1 MEHMVLLLFEQI
13 LQLFLCII
21 LGWLLV
27 QLRLLKPEDSRVLS
41 KVCLYLIT
49 PCVTINAFQI
59 QRTPELMQGLA
70 LSLCTA
76 VGIHV
81 FFFIAVALLHRPLRL
96 MPVEQASLIY
106 TNSGNLIIP
115 LVTAVL
121 GPEWVIYSSMYQLVQ
136 QFPLWSHCR
145 ILLSGER
152 SVSLKKIFLNVNI
165 ISVFAGALLF
175 LLNVSLPTVIAGT
188 MKSIASTIGPLSMFV
203 AGMLMGDQDLL
214 AVLRI
219 RSIWKVAFLRLIL
232 LPLVVLCILK
242 YSGLASL
249 VPSGESILM
258 ISLLA
263 ASAPAAANVTQIAQ
277 VYGHGGDYAGA
288 INVITTL
295 LCIGTMPLMVLL
307 YQM

>member
-1 MEHMVLLLFEQI
+1 MVLMLLEQI
-13 LQLFLCII
+13 VQLFLCIV

-27 QLRLLKPEDSRVLS
+27 RLHLLKPEDSRVLS
-41 KVCLYLIT
+41 KVCLYLVT
-49 PCVTINAFQI
+49 PLRHH
-59 QRTPELMQGLA
+59 QRLPAPSVRRSCFRVWPSPLGA
-70 LSLCTA
+70 A
-76 VGIHV
+76 IGIHAL
-81 FFFIAVALLHRPLRL
+81 FFIATALLHRPLRL
-96 MPVEQASLIY
+96 TPVEQASLIY

-121 GPEWVIYSSMYQLVQ
+121 GPEWVIYCSMFQLVQ
-136 QFPLWSHCR
+136 QFPMWSHCR
-145 ILLSGER
+145 IILSGDR
-152 SVSLKKIFLNVNI
+152 NVSLKKILLNVNI
-165 ISVFAGALLF
+165 ISVFVGVLLF
-175 LLNVSLPTVIAGT
+175 LLNLPLPTVIAGT

-203 AGMLMGDQDLL
+203 AGMLMGEQNLL

-219 RSIWKVAFLRLIL
+219 RSIWKVAFLRLIA
-232 LPLVVLCILK
+232 LPLVVLCIFK
-242 YSGLASL
+242 YSGLAAL
-249 VPSGESILM
+249 VPDGQSILM

-277 VYGHGGDYAGA
+277 VYGHEGDYAGA

>member
-1 MEHMVLLLFEQI
+1 MVLMLLEQI
-13 LQLFLCII
+13 VQLFLCIV

-27 QLRLLKPEDSRVLS
+27 RLHLLKPEDSRVLS
-41 KVCLYLIT
+41 KVWLYLVT
-49 PCVTINAFQI
+49 PCVIINAFQL
-59 QRTPELMQGLA
+59 QRTPELLQGLA
-70 LSLCTA
+70 LSLGA
-76 VGIHV
+76 AIGIHAL
-81 FFFIAVALLHRPLRL
+81 FFIATALLRPLRL
-96 MPVEQASLIY
+96 TPVEQASLIY

-121 GPEWVIYSSMYQLVQ
+121 GPEWVIYCSMFQLVQ
-136 QFPLWSHCR
+136 QFPMWSHCR
-145 ILLSGER
+145 IILSGDR
-152 SVSLKKIFLNVNI
+152 NVSLKKILLNVNI
-165 ISVFAGALLF
+165 ISVFVGVLLF
-175 LLNVSLPTVIAGT
+175 LLNLPLPTVIAGT

-203 AGMLMGDQDLL
+203 AGMLMGEQNLL

-219 RSIWKVAFLRLIL
+219 RSIWKVAFLRLIA
-232 LPLVVLCILK
+232 LPLVVLCIFK
-242 YSGLASL
+242 YSGLAAL
-249 VPSGESILM
+249 VPDGQSILM

-277 VYGHGGDYAGA
+277 VYGHEGDYAGA

>member
-1 MEHMVLLLFEQI
+1 MVLMLPEQI
-13 LQLFLCII
+13 VQLFLCIV

-27 QLRLLKPEDSRVLS
+27 RLHLLKPEDSRVLS
-41 KVCLYLIT
+41 KVCLYLVT
-49 PCVTINAFQI
+49 PCVIINAFQL
-59 QRTPELMQGLA
+59 QRTPELLQGLA
-70 LSLCTA
+70 LSLGA
-76 VGIHV
+76 AIGIHAL
-81 FFFIAVALLHRPLRL
+81 FFIATALLRPLRL
-96 MPVEQASLIY
+96 TPVEQASLIY

-121 GPEWVIYSSMYQLVQ
+121 GPEWVIYCSMFQLVQ
-136 QFPLWSHCR
+136 QFPMWSHCR
-145 ILLSGER
+145 IILSGDR
-152 SVSLKKIFLNVNI
+152 NVSLKKILLNVNI
-165 ISVFAGALLF
+165 ISVFVGVLLF
-175 LLNVSLPTVIAGT
+175 LLNLPLPTVIAGT

-203 AGMLMGDQDLL
+203 AGMLMGEQNLL

-219 RSIWKVAFLRLIL
+219 RSIWKVAFLRLIA
-232 LPLVVLCILK
+232 LPLVVLCIFK
-242 YSGLASL
+242 YSGLAAL
-249 VPSGESILM
+249 VPDGQSILM

-277 VYGHGGDYAGA
+277 VYGHEGDYAGA

>member
-1 MEHMVLLLFEQI
+1 MVLMLLEQI
-13 LQLFLCII
+13 VQLFLCIV

-27 QLRLLKPEDSRVLS
+27 RLHLLKPEDSRVLS
-41 KVCLYLIT
+41 KVCLYLVT
-49 PCVTINAFQI
+49 PCVIINAFQL
-59 QRTPELMQGLA
+59 QRTPELLQGLA
-70 LSLCTA
+70 LSLGA
-76 VGIHV
+76 AIGIHAL
-81 FFFIAVALLHRPLRL
+81 FFIATALLRPLRL
-96 MPVEQASLIY
+96 TPVEQASLIY

-121 GPEWVIYSSMYQLVQ
+121 GPEWVIYCSMFQLVQ
-136 QFPLWSHCR
+136 QFPMWSHCR
-145 ILLSGER
+145 IILSGDR
-152 SVSLKKIFLNVNI
+152 NVSLKKILLNVNI
-165 ISVFAGALLF
+165 ISVFVGVLLF
-175 LLNVSLPTVIAGT
+175 LLNLPLPTVIAGT

-203 AGMLMGDQDLL
+203 AGMLMGEQNLL

-219 RSIWKVAFLRLIL
+219 RSIWKVAFLRLIV
-232 LPLVVLCILK
+232 LPLVVLCIFK
-242 YSGLASL
+242 YSGLAAL
-249 VPSGESILM
+249 VPDGQSILM

-277 VYGHGGDYAGA
+277 VYGHEGDYAGA

>member
-1 MEHMVLLLFEQI
+1 MVLMLLEQI
-13 LQLFLCII
+13 VQLFLCIV

-27 QLRLLKPEDSRVLS
+27 RLHLLKPEDSRVLS
-41 KVCLYLIT
+41 KVCLYLVT
-49 PCVTINAFQI
+49 PCVIINAFQL
-59 QRTPELMQGLA
+59 QRTPELLQGLA
-70 LSLCTA
+70 LSLGA
-76 VGIHV
+76 AIGIHAL
-81 FFFIAVALLHRPLRL
+81 FFIATALLRPLRL
-96 MPVEQASLIY
+96 TPVEQASLIY

-121 GPEWVIYSSMYQLVQ
+121 GPEWVIYCSMFQLVQ
-136 QFPLWSHCR
+136 QFPMWSHCR
-145 ILLSGER
+145 IILSGDR
-152 SVSLKKIFLNVNI
+152 NVSLKKILLNVNI
-165 ISVFAGALLF
+165 ISVFVGVLLF
-175 LLNVSLPTVIAGT
+175 LLNLPLPTVIAGT

-203 AGMLMGDQDLL
+203 AGMLMGEQNLL

-219 RSIWKVAFLRLIL
+219 RSIWKVAFLRLIA
-232 LPLVVLCILK
+232 LPLVVLCIFK
-242 YSGLASL
+242 YSGLAAQ
-249 VPSGESILM
+249 VPDGQSILM

-277 VYGHGGDYAGA
+277 VYGHEGDYAGA

>member
-1 MEHMVLLLFEQI
+1 MVLMLLEQI
-13 LQLFLCII
+13 VQLFLCIV

-27 QLRLLKPEDSRVLS
+27 RLHLLKPEDSRVLS
-41 KVCLYLIT
+41 KVCLYLVT
-49 PCVTINAFQI
+49 PCVIINAFQL
-59 QRTPELMQGLA
+59 QRTPELLQGLA
-70 LSLCTA
+70 LSLGA
-76 VGIHV
+76 AIGILAL
-81 FFFIAVALLHRPLRL
+81 FFIATALLRPLRL
-96 MPVEQASLIY
+96 TPVEQASLIY

-121 GPEWVIYSSMYQLVQ
+121 GPEWVIYCSMFQLVQ
-136 QFPLWSHCR
+136 QFPMWSHCR
-145 ILLSGER
+145 IILSGDR
-152 SVSLKKIFLNVNI
+152 NVSLKKILLNVNI
-165 ISVFAGALLF
+165 ISVFVGVLLF
-175 LLNVSLPTVIAGT
+175 LLNLPLPTVIAGT

-203 AGMLMGDQDLL
+203 AGMLMGEQNLL

-219 RSIWKVAFLRLIL
+219 RSIWKVAFLRLIA
-232 LPLVVLCILK
+232 LPLVVLCIFK
-242 YSGLASL
+242 YSGLAAL
-249 VPSGESILM
+249 VPDGQSILM

-277 VYGHGGDYAGA
+277 VYGHEGDYAGA

>member
-1 MEHMVLLLFEQI
+1 MVLMLLEQI
-13 LQLFLCII
+13 VQLFLCIV

-27 QLRLLKPEDSRVLS
+27 RLHLLKPEDSRVLS
-41 KVCLYLIT
+41 KVCLYLVT
-49 PCVTINAFQI
+49 PCVIINAFQL
-59 QRTPELMQGLA
+59 QRTPELLQGLA
-70 LSLCTA
+70 LSLGA
-76 VGIHV
+76 AIGIHAL
-81 FFFIAVALLHRPLRL
+81 FFIATALLHRPLRL
-96 MPVEQASLIY
+96 TPVEQASLIY

-121 GPEWVIYSSMYQLVQ
+121 GPEWVIYCSMFQLVQ
-136 QFPLWSHCR
+136 QFPMWSHCR
-145 ILLSGER
+145 N
-152 SVSLKKIFLNVNI
+152 VSLKKILLNVNI
-165 ISVFAGALLF
+165 ISVFVGVLLF
-175 LLNVSLPTVIAGT
+175 LLNLPLPTVIAGT

-203 AGMLMGDQDLL
+203 AGMLMGEQNLL

-219 RSIWKVAFLRLIL
+219 RSIWKVAFLRLIA
-232 LPLVVLCILK
+232 LPLVVLCIFK
-242 YSGLASL
+242 YSGLAAL
-249 VPSGESILM
+249 VPDGQSILM

-277 VYGHGGDYAGA
+277 VYGHEGDYAGA

>member
-1 MEHMVLLLFEQI
+1 MVLMLLEQI
-13 LQLFLCII
+13 VQLFLCIV

-27 QLRLLKPEDSRVLS
+27 RLHLLKPEDSRVLS
-41 KVCLYLIT
+41 KVCLYLVT
-49 PCVTINAFQI
+49 PCVIINAFQL
-59 QRTPELMQGLA
+59 QRTPELLQGLA
-70 LSLCTA
+70 LSLGA
-76 VGIHV
+76 AIGIHAL
-81 FFFIAVALLHRPLRL
+81 FFIATALLRPLRL
-96 MPVEQASLIY
+96 TPVEQASLIY

-121 GPEWVIYSSMYQLVQ
+121 GPEWVIYCSMFQLVQ
-136 QFPLWSHCR
+136 QFPMWSHCR
-145 ILLSGER
+145 IILSGDR
-152 SVSLKKIFLNVNI
+152 NVSLKKILLNVNI
-165 ISVFAGALLF
+165 ISVFVGVLLF
-175 LLNVSLPTVIAGT
+175 LLTLPLPTVIAGT

-203 AGMLMGDQDLL
+203 AGMLMGEQNLL

-219 RSIWKVAFLRLIL
+219 RSIWKVAFLRLIA
-232 LPLVVLCILK
+232 LPLVVLCIFK
-242 YSGLASL
+242 YSGLAAL
-249 VPSGESILM
+249 VPDGQSILM

-277 VYGHGGDYAGA
+277 VYGHEGDYAGA

>member
-1 MEHMVLLLFEQI
+1 MVLMLLEQI
-13 LQLFLCII
+13 VQLFLCIV

-27 QLRLLKPEDSRVLS
+27 RLL
-41 KVCLYLIT
+41 
-49 PCVTINAFQI
+49 
-59 QRTPELMQGLA
+59 QRTPELLQGLA
-70 LSLCTA
+70 LSLGA
-76 VGIHV
+76 AIGIHAL
-81 FFFIAVALLHRPLRL
+81 FFIATALLHRPLRL
-96 MPVEQASLIY
+96 TPVEQASLIY

-121 GPEWVIYSSMYQLVQ
+121 GPEWVIYCSMFQLVQ
-136 QFPLWSHCR
+136 QFPMWSHCR
-145 ILLSGER
+145 IILSGDR
-152 SVSLKKIFLNVNI
+152 NVSLKKILLNVNI
-165 ISVFAGALLF
+165 ISVFVGVLLF
-175 LLNVSLPTVIAGT
+175 LLNLPLPTVIAGT

-203 AGMLMGDQDLL
+203 AGMLMGEQNLL

-219 RSIWKVAFLRLIL
+219 RSIWKVAFLRLIA
-232 LPLVVLCILK
+232 LPLVVLCIFK
-242 YSGLASL
+242 YSGLAAL
-249 VPSGESILM
+249 VPDGQSILM

-277 VYGHGGDYAGA
+277 VYGHEGDYAGA

>member
-1 MEHMVLLLFEQI
+1 MVLMLLEQI
-13 LQLFLCII
+13 VQLFLCIV

-27 QLRLLKPEDSRVLS
+27 RLHLLKPEDSRVLS
-41 KVCLYLIT
+41 KVCLYLVT
-49 PCVTINAFQI
+49 PCVIINAFQL
-59 QRTPELMQGLA
+59 QRTPELLQGLA
-70 LSLCTA
+70 LSLGA
-76 VGIHV
+76 AIGIHAL
-81 FFFIAVALLHRPLRL
+81 FFIATALLRPLRL
-96 MPVEQASLIY
+96 TPVEQASLIY

-121 GPEWVIYSSMYQLVQ
+121 GPEWVIYCSMFQLVQ
-136 QFPLWSHCR
+136 QFPMWSHCR
-145 ILLSGER
+145 IILSGDR
-152 SVSLKKIFLNVNI
+152 NVSLKKILLNVNI
-165 ISVFAGALLF
+165 ISVFVGVLLF
-175 LLNVSLPTVIAGT
+175 LLNLPLPTVIAGT

-203 AGMLMGDQDLL
+203 AGMLMGEQNLL

-219 RSIWKVAFLRLIL
+219 RSIWKVAFLRL
-232 LPLVVLCILK
+232 VVLCIFK
-242 YSGLASL
+242 YSGLAAL
-249 VPSGESILM
+249 VPDGQSILM

-277 VYGHGGDYAGA
+277 VYGHEGDYAGA